1 MDEQAL
7 IDAEVARIEAGP
19 HSGMFTFLHHKG
31 PIIGQS
37 ENVMERID
45 FILSD
50 KPSSEILIRLQHI
63 YRLPENFQEAI
74 ATAEKAYQEAIATA
88 EKAYQE
94 AKATAEKAYQEA
106 KATAGKAAIAIIPN
120 CKWNG
125 KTIFGNGPHN

>member
-125 KTIFGNGPHN
+125 K

>member
-94 AKATAEKAYQEA
+94 AKATAEKA
-106 KATAGKAAIAIIPN
+106 AIAIIPN